1 MSHDPAVELAK
12 ELHLLGISHVGIVEV
27 MSQYSHERIRQQ
39 LAYLPYRRAKRPEAF
54 LIEAV
59 RNNYSPPKEYFH
71 AQAEI
76 RRSASEQLVDQGS
89 EHRARQTDANSE
101 RYGAEGAPGPDPLD
115 GGLEPDWESRD
126 LAIPS
131 ANEENRSGV

>member
-1 MSHDPAVELAK
+1 MPHDPAVELAK

-27 MSQYSHERIRQQ
+27 MSQYPHERIRQQ

-76 RRSASEQLVDQGS
+76 RRSVSQPLVDKGS
-89 EHRARQTDANSE
+89 EHSARQIIANTE
-101 RYGAEGAPGPDPLD
+101 GHGAEGALGPDPLD
-115 GGLEPDWESRD
+115 SGLEPNWESRD

-131 ANEENRSGV
+131 ADKENRPGV

>member
-1 MSHDPAVELAK
+1 MPHDPAVELAK

-27 MSQYSHERIRQQ
+27 MSQYSHDRIRQQ

-76 RRSASEQLVDQGS
+76 RRSDSQPLVDQGS
-89 EHRARQTDANSE
+89 EHPPRQTDANPE
-101 RYGAEGAPGPDPLD
+101 GHGAEGALGPDPLD
-115 GGLEPDWESRD
+115 SGLESQWESRD
-126 LAIPS
+126 LALPPAQE
-131 ANEENRSGV
+131 ANR

>member
-1 MSHDPAVELAK
+1 MPNDPAVELAK
-12 ELHLLGISHVGIVEV
+12 KLHLLGISHVGIVEV
-27 MSQYSHERIRQQ
+27 MSQYAHDRIRQQ

-76 RRSASEQLVDQGS
+76 RRSGSQPLVDQGS
-89 EHRARQTDANSE
+89 EHRPRQTDANPE
-101 RYGAEGAPGPDPLD
+101 GHGAEGAPGLDPLD
-115 GGLEPDWESRD
+115 GGLEPNWESRD

-131 ANEENRSGV
+131 ADEENRSGV